1 MKKLTVVF
9 AFVLCAALACPGQA
23 ASTSS
28 PAQSASSSSPA
39 QRRRTATTPA
49 AAASERTGETS
60 AAQLTGLYRIDLE
73 RSDKLYSVVAG
84 ASSNLPF
91 GEQQKFFIDLTVRLT
106 PPDLLAIER
115 RGRRITLASSRAP
128 RIDFDA
134 DGITHSERGG
144 DGQTVNT
151 LAALRANGLTVSV
164 SGQSEDKFNV
174 TFEPLEGG
182 RALRVTRR
190 LSNEQ
195 LMQPVLIRS
204 VYEKISGIPQWD
216 IYDAPPR
223 RRDLPPINRPPVASA
238 DTPAAPVSRG
248 VERNAASTLRRAL
261 EDWIA
266 ATNARDI
273 ERQLTFYPPVVSAFY
288 LQRNV
293 TRAAV
298 RAEKERVFLQ
308 ARSIDVR
315 ADAPE
320 LIFQDSG
327 RAAVMRFRKSYA
339 VSGGG
344 VGRDRSGEVVQELRW
359 RLTPQGWK
367 IYSERDVRVIR

>member
-1 MKKLTVVF
+1 M
-9 AFVLCAALACPGQA
+9 FVLVVCAALACLG
-23 ASTSS
+23 
-28 PAQSASSSSPA
+28 QSASSSAGA
-39 QRRRTATTPA
+39 QTRRTTATTTA
-49 AAASERTGETS
+49 GET
-60 AAQLTGLYRIDLE
+60 AATQLTGLYRIDLA

-151 LAALRANGLTVSV
+151 LAALRPNGLTVSV
-164 SGQSEDKFNV
+164 SGQSGDKFNV

-190 LSNEQ
+190 LNNEQ
-195 LMQPVLIRS
+195 LTQPVLIHS
-204 VYEKISGIPQWD
+204 VYEKISSIPQWD
-216 IYDAPPR
+216 IYDAPPPR
-223 RRDLPPINRPPVASA
+223 PGLPPEDAPVASS
-238 DTPAAPVSRG
+238 AAARTSRG
-248 VERNAASTLRRAL
+248 VERDAATLRRAL
-261 EDWIA
+261 DEWIA

-273 ERQLTFYPPVVSAFY
+273 DRQMTFYPPVVRAFY
-288 LQRNV
+288 LQRNAS
-293 TRAAV
+293 RGSV
-298 RAEKERVFLQ
+298 RAEKERIFRN
-308 ARSIDVR
+308 ARTIEVR

-320 LIFQDSG
+320 LIFQESG

-339 VSGGG
+339 IEGGG
-344 VGRDRSGEVVQELRW
+344 QNRRGEVIQELRW
-359 RLTPQGWK
+359 QLTPQGWK

>member
-1 MKKLTVVF
+1 MKKLTGVF
-9 AFVLCAALACPGQA
+9 ALLLCAALACPGQ
-23 ASTSS
+23 T
-28 PAQSASSSSPA
+28 ASSGAA
-39 QRRRTATTPA
+39 QRRRTATSPSA
-49 AAASERTGETS
+49 GETA
-60 AAQLTGLYRIDLE
+60 AAQLTGLYRIDLA

-84 ASSNLPF
+84 ASSKLPF

-128 RIDFDA
+128 RIDFEA

-151 LAALRANGLTVSV
+151 LAALRANGLMVSV
-164 SGQSEDKFNV
+164 SSRSEDKFNV
-174 TFEPLEGG
+174 MFEPLEGG
-182 RALRVTRR
+182 RYLRVTRR

-195 LMQPVLIRS
+195 LTQPVLIHS
-204 VYEKISGIPQWD
+204 VYEKISGVPQWD
-216 IYDAPPR
+216 IYDAPTR
-223 RRDLPPINRPPVASA
+223 RPTTPPSTRPPVAVSSSGAPARTSGDEPAEA
-238 DTPAAPVSRG
+238 DA
-248 VERNAASTLRRAL
+248 LRRAL

-273 ERQLTFYPPVVSAFY
+273 DRQMTFYPPVVNAFY
-288 LQRNV
+288 LTRNAP
-293 TRAAV
+293 RAAV
-298 RAEKERVFLQ
+298 RAEKERVFRR
-308 ARSIDVR
+308 ARTIDVR

-320 LIFQDSG
+320 LIFQETG

-339 VSGGG
+339 IEGGG
-344 VGRDRSGEVVQELRW
+344 QNRRGQVIQELRW

-367 IYSERDVRVIR
+367 IFSERDVRVIR

>member
-1 MKKLTVVF
+1 MKKLTSVF
-9 AFVLCAALACPGQA
+9 ASVLCAALVCLGQ
-23 ASTSS
+23 T
-28 PAQSASSSSPA
+28 ASSSQQA
-39 QRRRTATTPA
+39 RGRRTAAAPPVAGEVA
-49 AAASERTGETS
+49 AAT
-60 AAQLTGLYRIDLE
+60 QLTGLYRIDLA

-134 DGITHSERGG
+134 DGVTHSERGG
-144 DGQTVNT
+144 DGQIVNT
-151 LAALRANGLTVSV
+151 LAALRGSSLTVSV
-164 SGQSEDKFNV
+164 SSQSEDKFNV
-174 TFEPLEGG
+174 TFESLEAG

-195 LMQPVLIRS
+195 LTQPVLIHS
-204 VYEKISGIPQWD
+204 VYEKISGVPQWD

-223 RRDLPPINRPPVASA
+223 RDNLPPAARPPVASST
-238 DTPAAPVSRG
+238 TPAPVPRG
-248 VERNAASTLRRAL
+248 GETNAATALRRAL
-261 EDWIA
+261 DNWIA

-273 ERQLTFYPPVVSAFY
+273 ERQMSFYPPVLSAFY
-288 LQRNV
+288 LTRNV

-298 RAEKERVFLQ
+298 RAEKERVFLR
-308 ARSIDVR
+308 ARTVEVS

-320 LIFQDSG
+320 LIFQEAGQS
-327 RAAVMRFRKSYA
+327 AVMRFRKSYA
-339 VSGGG
+339 IEGG
-344 VGRDRSGEVVQELRW
+344 VQERRGSVIQELRW

>member
-1 MKKLTVVF
+1 MKKLTSVF
-9 AFVLCAALACPGQA
+9 VSVLCAALACLGQ
-23 ASTSS
+23 T
-28 PAQSASSSSPA
+28 ASSSP
-39 QRRRTATTPA
+39 QGRRTAAPPVAGEVA
-49 AAASERTGETS
+49 AAT
-60 AAQLTGLYRIDLE
+60 QLTGLYRIDLA

-134 DGITHSERGG
+134 DNITHSERGG
-144 DGQTVNT
+144 DGQIVNT
-151 LAALRANGLTVSV
+151 LAALRGGSLTVSV
-164 SGQSEDKFNV
+164 SSQSEDKFNV
-174 TFEPLEGG
+174 TFETLEAG

-195 LMQPVLIRS
+195 LTQPVLIHS
-204 VYEKISGIPQWD
+204 VYEKISGVPQWD

-223 RRDLPPINRPPVASA
+223 RDNLPLAARRPPVAVS
-238 DTPAAPVSRG
+238 TPAPVPRG
-248 VERNAASTLRRAL
+248 GETNAATALRRAL
-261 EDWIA
+261 DNWIA

-273 ERQLTFYPPVVSAFY
+273 ERQMSFYPPVLNAFY
-288 LQRNV
+288 LTRNV

-298 RAEKERVFLQ
+298 RAEKERVFLR
-308 ARSIDVR
+308 ARTVEVN

-320 LIFQDSG
+320 LIFQEAGQS
-327 RAAVMRFRKSYA
+327 AVMRFRKSYA
-339 VSGGG
+339 IEGG
-344 VGRDRSGEVVQELRW
+344 VQERRGSVIQELRW

>member
-1 MKKLTVVF
+1 MKKLTSVSVLM
-9 AFVLCAALACPGQA
+9 LCAALACLGQ
-23 ASTSS
+23 T
-28 PAQSASSSSPA
+28 ASSTA
-39 QRRRTATTPA
+39 QRRGRTAVPPPSASA
-49 AAASERTGETS
+49 AGEATA
-60 AAQLTGLYRIDLE
+60 AAQLTGLYRIDLA

-151 LAALRANGLTVSV
+151 LAALRADALTVSV
-164 SGQSEDKFNV
+164 SSRSEDKFNV
-174 TFEPLEGG
+174 VFEPLEDG
-182 RALRVTRR
+182 RFLRVTRR
-190 LSNEQ
+190 LSSEQ
-195 LMQPVLIRS
+195 LTQPVLIHS
-204 VYEKISGIPQWD
+204 VYEKISGTPQWD

-223 RRDLPPINRPPVASA
+223 RPNLPPARQP
-238 DTPAAPVSRG
+238 D
-248 VERNAASTLRRAL
+248 AASSGTPPAPTPRGEPLAADALRRAL
-261 EDWIA
+261 DDWIE

-273 ERQLTFYPPVVSAFY
+273 ERQMTFYPPVVSAFY
-288 LQRNV
+288 LTRNV

-298 RAEKERVFLQ
+298 RAEKERVFQ
-308 ARSIDVR
+308 RARTIDVR
-315 ADAPE
+315 AHAPE
-320 LIFQDSG
+320 LIFQELG
-327 RAAVMRFRKSYA
+327 RAAVMRFRKSYLIE
-339 VSGGG
+339 GGG
-344 VGRDRSGEVVQELRW
+344 QNRRGEVVQELRW

>member
-1 MKKLTVVF
+1 MKKLTGVF
-9 AFVLCAALACPGQA
+9 AFVLCASFACLGQ
-23 ASTSS
+23 T
-28 PAQSASSSSPA
+28 ASSSAPA
-39 QRRRTATTPA
+39 QRRRTTATPA
-49 AAASERTGETS
+49 AVAGETT
-60 AAQLTGLYRIDLE
+60 AAQLTGLYRIDLA

-151 LAALRANGLTVSV
+151 LAALRPNGLTVSV

-195 LMQPVLIRS
+195 LTQPVLIRS
-204 VYEKISGIPQWD
+204 VYEKI
-216 IYDAPPR
+216 
-223 RRDLPPINRPPVASA
+223 
-238 DTPAAPVSRG
+238 
-248 VERNAASTLRRAL
+248 
-261 EDWIA
+261 
-266 ATNARDI
+266 
-273 ERQLTFYPPVVSAFY
+273 
-288 LQRNV
+288 
-293 TRAAV
+293 
-298 RAEKERVFLQ
+298 
-308 ARSIDVR
+308 
-315 ADAPE
+315 
-320 LIFQDSG
+320 
-327 RAAVMRFRKSYA
+327 
-339 VSGGG
+339 
-344 VGRDRSGEVVQELRW
+344 
-359 RLTPQGWK
+359 
-367 IYSERDVRVIR
+367 